1 MATPRFA
8 ADVMLG
14 RLATWLRLIGQ
25 DTAYGSHLSGA
36 TLLRIARKEQRV
48 VLTRDHRL
56 ARRADV
62 PLLFIDSDTFRE
74 QIRQVVAAYQIDPFT
89 SLLTR
94 CARCNVAIEEISRD
108 EAARRVPP
116 YVAETAD
123 RFMRCPRCRRIYWP
137 GTHMERIRN
146 ELHRILS

>member
-1 MATPRFA
+1 MATHRFA

-36 TLLRIARKEQRV
+36 TLLRLARKERRV
-48 VLTRDHRL
+48 VLTRDNRL

-62 PLLFIDSDTFRE
+62 ERLFIESDSFRD
-74 QIRQVVAAYQIDPFT
+74 QLRQVVAAYRLDPYS

-94 CARCNVAIEEISRD
+94 CSRCNTPIEEISR
-108 EAARRVPP
+108 EQAAPRVPP
-116 YVAETAD
+116 YVAQTAD
-123 RFMRCPRCRRIYWP
+123 RFMRCPRCHHIYWP
-137 GTHMERIRN
+137 GTHLQRIRTD
-146 ELHRILS
+146 LHDILS